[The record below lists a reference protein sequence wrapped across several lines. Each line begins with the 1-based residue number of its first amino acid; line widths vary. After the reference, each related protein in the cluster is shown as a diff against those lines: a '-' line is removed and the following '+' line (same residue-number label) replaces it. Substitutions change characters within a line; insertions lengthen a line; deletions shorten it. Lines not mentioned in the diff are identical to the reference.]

1 MMGRFYGIC
10 IMILCMISC
19 APNEEVISKE
29 KCLEYMHELGIV
41 DPVTNEAIDTPMRDS
56 LTRVIFEHGKFRRG
70 KFLLDVSR
78 DYFIEQ
84 GLPSIAY
91 DVVIFNVWEIN
102 TTLKDMDKDV
112 RKDFE
117 KIFISEQSLLF

>member
-10 IMILCMISC
+10 IMIVCMISC
-19 APNEEVISKE
+19 AQNEDVISKE